1 MNSKDKFEKQLDR
14 LYESIIYAPEKDLE
28 RKISRKLDKC
38 GLMYHTFSRTKEK
51 ESVKSKIERK
61 RNIYLKSN
69 KRMQDIVG
77 IRIVLYFK
85 DDIDICISILQQL
98 FKVDNCEYDRP
109 DAETFKPQRINYVF
123 RMPED
128 IMKIPDDIVEDCLI
142 DNTFEVQIRTIF
154 SEGWHEVEHDIRYK
168 YAEDWNT
175 AAKLS
180 RELNGILAVLEICDD
195 NIMSICERLAY
206 AKYKEKEW
214 DSMIRNKFRLR
225 FLHQSLDSDLYKIL
239 TDNPET
245 AKSLYRFKRELL
257 VHFLAENSIP
267 KTSNN
272 IVYVINEIQ
281 LHNKDISAL
290 APPTLIDKCRNCG
303 AIKMI
308 RAESENNEL

>member
-14 LYESIIYAPEKDLE
+14 LYESIINAPEKDLE
-28 RKISRKLDKC
+28 REISRKLDKC

-61 RNIYLKSN
+61 REIYLKNN

-85 DDIDICISILQQL
+85 DDIDICIHILQQL
-98 FKVDNCEYDRP
+98 FKVDNYEHDIP
-109 DAETFKPQRINYVF
+109 DAETFKPRRINYVF
-123 RMPED
+123 QMPENV
-128 IMKIPDDIVEDCLI
+128 MRIPDDISEDCLI

-168 YAEDWNT
+168 YAKDWDV
-175 AAKLS
+175 AANLS

-206 AKYKEKEW
+206 FKYKEKEW

-225 FLHQSLDSDLYKIL
+225 FLHQTLNPDLYKIL

-245 AKSLYRFKRELL
+245 AKSLYRFKRETLI
-257 VHFLAENSIP
+257 HFFAENSIP

-272 IVYVINEIQ
+272 VVYVINEIQ
-281 LHNKDISAL
+281 LHNKDISEL
-290 APPTLIDKCRNCG
+290 APPILVDKCRNYG

-308 RAESENNEL
+308 RAETESSEL